1 MTPAFTIY
9 CIRPNAS
16 DVGQLT
22 TDLAL
27 RQRLEE
33 ALGPRVNVV
42 WLRGICDGFGRSGL
56 TSRTVYEINM
66 FGHGLVVCGD
76 TEAPA
81 EPKEA
86 VEVEAAGQLEVP
98 MLMCGLVARSRTVA
112 GLDPTQY
119 EPLATRSTAVLG
131 NEPGAVSLMRAAGG
145 EAALGG
151 PLALFSDRI
160 EATPSEPSGALIAVR
175 NPGHLPLE
183 PERRG
188 AVHGEVRALVD
199 RLRAA
204 GHDDVRLLCQ
214 DAADLSF
221 AAAYSDLEYAYTTD
235 PYQWLG
241 LLRGAELVVS
251 FRLEASLAC
260 AASSVPF
267 IHLTADDGG
276 RATLLA
282 LGLDP
287 WTVELRDS
295 VAAPIDVMEAIERLG
310 EQAEHRIE
318 TMANWGNYDRR
329 TGDAFAR
336 FATAVRDHRDA
347 SANTHRANAG
357 LTAMPV
363 TPLTPQE
370 TRIDLKLSDIEADG
384 E

>member
-33 ALGPRVNVV
+33 ALGPRVTVV
-42 WLRGICDGFGRSGL
+42 WLRGLCDGFGRSGL

-66 FGHGLVVCGD
+66 FGHGLVLCGD

-81 EPKEA
+81 DPKEA
-86 VEVEAAGQLEVP
+86 VDVEAAGQLEVP
-98 MLMCGLVARSRTVA
+98 TLLCSLVARGRTIA

-119 EPLATRSTAVLG
+119 GPLAEHATAVLG
-131 NEPGAVSLMRAAGG
+131 NEPGAVSMLRAFAT
-145 EAALGG
+145 ETALGG
-151 PLALFSDRI
+151 PLALFSDRVD
-160 EATPSEPSGALIAVR
+160 ARPREPSGALVAVR
-175 NPGHLPLE
+175 NPGQLPLE
-183 PERRG
+183 PERRS
-188 AVHGEVRALVD
+188 AVHGEIRALVD

-204 GHDDVRLLCQ
+204 GHHDVRLLCQ

-235 PYQWLG
+235 PYRWLG
-241 LLRGAELVVS
+241 LLRGADLVVS

-267 IHLTADDGG
+267 VHLNADDGG

-287 WTVELRDS
+287 WTVDLRDS
-295 VAAPIDVMEAIERLG
+295 VAAPIDVMELVERIS
-310 EQAEHRIE
+310 EQSEHRLE
-318 TMANWGNYDRR
+318 TMANWGSYDRR
-329 TGDAFAR
+329 TAEAFAL
-336 FATAVRDHRDA
+336 FAAAVRDHRDESTNA
-347 SANTHRANAG
+347 HRANAG

-363 TPLTPQE
+363 TRLTPQE
-370 TRIDLKLSDIEADG
+370 TRIDMRLSDIESETD
-384 E
+384 